1 VTPSLQK
8 SFDRLERQRSQV
20 LGMLKNLP
28 EEKFHVAPTGKWMVA
43 QIITHLITSETL
55 SLGYMRKKSLGIDG
69 LKDSGLKQVV
79 VFWLL
84 KISQRIP
91 VRYKAPKAVVEN
103 TPSAFSKDELLSRWD
118 NSRRELNNFLNTI
131 PDNYSRRLIFKH
143 PVAGMLDARQTVG
156 FMYEHVLHHLPQ
168 IKRLLKR

>member
-1 VTPSLQK
+1 MAPSLQENF
-8 SFDRLERQRSQV
+8 SRLERQRSE
-20 LGMLKNLP
+20 LLNLFKSLP
-28 EEKFHVAPTGKWMVA
+28 EEKFHVAPTGKWTVA

-55 SLGYMRKKSLGIDG
+55 SLGYMRKKSLGIEG

-91 VRYKAPKAVVEN
+91 VRYKAPKAVLEN
-103 TPSAFSKDELLSRWD
+103 TPQPFSKDELLSRWD
-118 NSRRELNNFLNTI
+118 HVRLELKSFLDAL
-131 PDNYSRRLIFKH
+131 PEAHCRRLIFKH

-168 IKRLLKR
+168 VKRLLNR